1 MANTFTFANLTL
13 TDADIFGGINFTHD
27 LNTGEEFTI
36 GNTASASVKFVTD
49 TQLPLYSKDAVNGTF
64 TWTQDGVSRGR
75 YYITEVTKASGK
87 YEVTAYDAMILL
99 DTSVSALSLT
109 FPLSVGTAAS
119 AIATFIGCT
128 TQGTIN
134 NSTMEAEDGTIED
147 TVTCRQL
154 LGWVAEASGCSVKID
169 GSDHLCF
176 MYYADSGITI
186 TASDYIEYGL
196 NVADYTCAAIDN
208 VTICDMAGMTAA
220 SAGSGTN
227 SLFIQGNP
235 FLYDAT
241 DTEAAVILGCV
252 DSFIY
257 APFTCD
263 MFEENGLEVG
273 TMATF
278 GSTATLVMHIES
290 SESGAVASAVGS
302 DTRAEFNKSIDI
314 IVNEALAVANDAQQ
328 TAQATNLHFWYTASG
343 DEAGAHIAEVD
354 KPTFDADPQ
363 GGNVR
368 IDSNSLDIRNGLD
381 VLASFSATEAVMGSE
396 DSSSISIGLEGI
408 AAQKSDGT
416 EYFEIGQSSASITQ
430 ESNRSAVVA
439 TPGGQSGLSGTA
451 NLTEAP
457 YASLYDVIAT
467 GAAIKFDIT
476 VSIKYWVTNITP
488 QQYKTVSRTVSFSGS
503 SWKKGTSHNES
514 PSNRLVSY
522 ISYSSSG
529 TCYVSLNKTWIDN
542 NFYSSAHPW
551 SVVDIRIRLRG
562 NLTTPA
568 PSYAFGVA
576 IEATKPLSFGINEGT
591 IPSSY
596 GLALG
601 KYNEDDTND
610 DYVLIAGN
618 GTSDSSRS
626 NALAVSW
633 DGDIEIALDTT
644 AASGTDHDIYDALVA
659 LGWDSDVIV

>member
-27 LNTGEEFTI
+27 LNTGEEFSI

-49 TQLPLYSKDAVNGTF
+49 TQLPLYSKDATNGTF
-64 TWTQDGVSRGR
+64 TWTQDSVSRGR
-75 YYITEVTKASGK
+75 YYITEVTKSSGK

-169 GSDHLCF
+169 GADHLCF
-176 MYYADSGITI
+176 MYYASSGITI
-186 TASDYIEYGL
+186 TASDYKEFGL
-196 NVADYTCAAIDN
+196 EVADYTCAAIDN

-235 FLYDAT
+235 FLYEAT
-241 DTEAAVILGCV
+241 STEAAVILGCV
-252 DSFIY
+252 DSFVY

-273 TMATF
+273 TIATF

-290 SESGAVASAVGS
+290 SENGAVASAVGS

-328 TAQATNLHFWYTASG
+328 TAQATNLHFWYTATG

-354 KPTFDADPQ
+354 KPTFEANPQ
-363 GGNVR
+363 GGN
-368 IDSNSLDIRNGLD
+368 LL
-381 VLASFSATEAVMGSE
+381 
-396 DSSSISIGLEGI
+396 SSPNGI
-408 AAQKSDGT
+408 AIRDGLKDLAAFGTSEARIGSADNSNISLGLNGITAQKSDGT
-416 EYFEIGQSSASITQ
+416 SYFQIGLQTATEEQKASASSVSTSGSKYRTVRLETDEAFSDLYSAVQ
-430 ESNRSAVVA
+430 NGETFEVDLSCTVDVWYSSRSYQRSAGR
-439 TPGGQSGLSGTA
+439 TFTLTKGTA
-451 NLTEAP
+451 YQWSTSSSTTMPVYSMSYTPSDGGKIEVEFSDAYWNFQLP
-457 YASLYDVIAT
+457 S
-467 GAAIKFDIT
+467 
-476 VSIKYWVTNITP
+476 WVTWT
-488 QQYKTVSRTVSFSGS
+488 YKA
-503 SWKKGTSHNES
+503 NEVVLEVTIDS
-514 PSNRLVSY
+514 PV
-522 ISYSSSG
+522 
-529 TCYVSLNKTWIDN
+529 
-542 NFYSSAHPW
+542 
-551 SVVDIRIRLRG
+551 
-562 NLTTPA
+562 
-568 PSYAFGVA
+568 PSY
-576 IEATKPLSFGINEGT
+576 SFGINIDSDKALSFGT
-591 IPSSY
+591 GNGTMPSAY
-596 GLALG
+596 GFACG
-601 KYNEDDTND
+601 KYNEDDVND
-610 DYVLIAGN
+610 DYALIIGN
-618 GTSDSSRS
+618 GTDDSDRS
-626 NALAVSW
+626 NALTVDW
-633 DGDIEIALDTT
+633 DGDVEIALDTT
-644 AASGTDHDIYDALVA
+644 AASGTDHDIYAALVA